1 MTPSPPWDAVRV
13 EFVWAYEGSSTG
25 ARGRSLCDRALFLT
39 AWLVLRGSARV
50 EHHGQSTLALP
61 GEWLF
66 PRPVVRMQEFAPGT
80 RLLSL
85 ALRAEW
91 PDGRA
96 LFDGGQSLTL
106 PAASHPALARQAR
119 LLLRRSHE
127 RETLAG
133 HFAFREALY
142 GWARTLSE
150 TLTAAGLDPRRAA
163 HADERLATLLQRLD
177 TCPLTELRPGERLA
191 RELGV
196 SRVQFERLCAA
207 ALGRTS
213 RQYLEERRLDYARR
227 TLPFKLAKEVAAET
241 GFSHVSTFSAW
252 FKRKT
257 GAAPTLAV

>member
-1 MTPSPPWDAVRV
+1 MSPPWDAVRV
-13 EFVWAYEGSSTG
+13 EFLWAYEGSSSG
-25 ARGRSLCDRALFLT
+25 ARGRSVCDRALYLT
-39 AWLVLRGSARV
+39 AWLVLRGGARV
-50 EHHGQSTLALP
+50 EHGGTCAEAGP

-66 PRPVVRMQEFAPGT
+66 PRPVVRVQEFAPGT

-85 ALRAEW
+85 AIRAEW

-96 LFDGGQSLTL
+96 LFDGEQSCML
-106 PAASHPALARQAR
+106 PAARHPELARQAR
-119 LLLRRSHE
+119 RLLRRSRE

-133 HFAFREALY
+133 HFAFREALFA
-142 GWARTLSE
+142 WACTLCE
-150 TLTAAGLDPRRAA
+150 TLTAAGLDPRRPA
-163 HADERLATLLQRLD
+163 HADARLATLLQRLD
-177 TCPLTELRPGERLA
+177 TCPLDEPRPSERLA
-191 RELGV
+191 RELGLG
-196 SRVQFERLCAA
+196 RVQFERLCNA